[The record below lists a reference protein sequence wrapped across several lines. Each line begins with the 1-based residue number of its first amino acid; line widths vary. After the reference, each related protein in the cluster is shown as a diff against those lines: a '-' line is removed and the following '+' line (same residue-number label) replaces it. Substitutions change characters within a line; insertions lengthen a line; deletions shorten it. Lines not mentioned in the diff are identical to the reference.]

1 MQLTGAGAVLTVAA
15 LVACTQAADLRDQFR
30 VSDTQL
36 PFDQRLHFEATAPL
50 IVLGHVL
57 ETREIGRPRRSS
69 ADRRI
74 KVQLTRIKVDVT
86 EVIKGN
92 VRSSPLEFYY
102 FTYAPGASAIDLG
115 APRYLPSVGQ
125 ERIYFLKPFGDSYR
139 SIGDVTDYTL
149 RVSSGTHSTVFCAA
163 KSPGCCI
170 AEMLLVPQQN
180 VDPRRFIG
188 DLIESEYASEVL
200 CSRRAAQDLMQRL
213 TQSPDQR
220 ISDAAR
226 AVIAGTQSPR

>member
-1 MQLTGAGAVLTVAA
+1 MQLTRAAAVLTVVV
-15 LVACTQAADLRDQFR
+15 LVAFTQADDLRDQFR

-36 PFDQRLHFEATAPL
+36 PFDQRLRFEATAPI

-57 ETREIGRPRRSS
+57 ENREIGRPRPST

-74 KVQLTRIKVDVT
+74 NVQLTRLKVDVE
-86 EVIKGN
+86 EVIRGN
-92 VRSSPLEFYY
+92 VRSNPLEFYY
-102 FTYAPGASAIDLG
+102 FTYSPAASEIDLG

-125 ERIYFLKPFGDSYR
+125 ERVYFLKPFGDSYR

-149 RVSSGTHSTVFCAA
+149 RVSSGSHSTGFCAA
-163 KSPGCCI
+163 KSPGWCI
-170 AEMLLVPQQN
+170 AEMLLIPQQN

-200 CSRRAAQDLMQRL
+200 CSRRAAQDLVQRL
-213 TQSPDQR
+213 THNPDQR
-220 ISDAAR
+220 ISGAAR
-226 AVIAGTQSPR
+226 EVMAGTQSSR